1 MAKDKN
7 PGRKTSKWIKEF
19 TRLLLERIFVIDE
32 YIVYVSVY
40 SLCIRIVYFFCYF
53 ASISY

>member
-32 YIVYVSVY
+32 YIVYVSV
-40 SLCIRIVYFFCYF
+40 IVY
-53 ASISY
+53 ALG

>member
-7 PGRKTSKWIKEF
+7 PGRKTSEWINEF

-32 YIVYVSVY
+32 YIVYVFIYVFIY
-40 SLCIRIVYFFCYF
+40 LHQYRIN
-53 ASISY
+53 